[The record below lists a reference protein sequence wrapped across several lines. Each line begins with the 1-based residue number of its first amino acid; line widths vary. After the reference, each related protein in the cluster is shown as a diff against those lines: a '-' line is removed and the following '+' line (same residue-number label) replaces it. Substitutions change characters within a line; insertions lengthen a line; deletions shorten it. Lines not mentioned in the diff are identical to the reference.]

1 MTHFPL
7 KPRKV
12 SVLLSPHENIYMKNL
27 SLLLLA
33 ALTLSASSAFSAPD
47 LSKLPPAAKKEGV
60 TYEKDIRPL
69 FEASCIRCHGS
80 EKPKAGL
87 RLGTLEG
94 VLKGSKDEVVVKP
107 GHSAES
113 LLVVAVARIDED
125 TAMPPKGRGGRGGP
139 GGPGGRPPGS
149 SDGKAPRAGG
159 GTNGFAGGGKG
170 PMGPPP
176 KPLTPEQVGLVRAW
190 IDQGAK

>member
-1 MTHFPL
+1 
-7 KPRKV
+7 
-12 SVLLSPHENIYMKNL
+12 MKNRS

-33 ALTLSASSAFSAPD
+33 LTLSAPSAFSAPD
-47 LSKLPPAAKKEGV
+47 LSKLPPVAKQDGV
-60 TYEKDIRPL
+60 TYAKDIRPL

-80 EKPKAGL
+80 ERPKAGL

-139 GGPGGRPPGS
+139 GGPGHPPGS
-149 SDGKAPRAGG
+149 PDGKAPRAGAV
-159 GTNGFAGGGKG
+159 TNGFVGGGKG

>member
-1 MTHFPL
+1 
-7 KPRKV
+7 
-12 SVLLSPHENIYMKNL
+12 
-27 SLLLLA
+27 
-33 ALTLSASSAFSAPD
+33 
-47 LSKLPPAAKKEGV
+47 LPPASKKEGV

-87 RLGTLEG
+87 RLNALEG

-125 TAMPPKGRGGRGGP
+125 SAMPPNKRGGRRGP
-139 GGPGGRPPGS
+139 GGPGRPPGS
-149 SDGKAPRAGG
+149 SEGKAPHANGN
-159 GTNGFAGGGKG
+159 TNGFSGGPKG

-176 KPLTPEQVGLVRAW
+176 KPLTSELVGLVRAW